1 MSGVKRAINNFKLN
15 YSQALSRAALAKGGT
30 TWQCPNHP
38 GRYLYRSLDG
48 SVGPLA
54 EFKDQFKGSTYKFYE
69 DDRKVSEY
77 NRKMHELIQKG
88 AKHGYMV
95 SLSEEAA
102 RNVLGNRTGF
112 TSERVD
118 RIPVELLKT
127 GLESGAFVIKDQ
139 ENHAVDVPAAPG
151 CKSDVEYI
159 HFDKQRQMAGT
170 AEFLCGKS
178 HKFAKN
184 PVSRNI
190 NNKKHGRLRRDVE
203 FIENGMNP
211 DIVRFNEK
219 YGTSID
225 TRLQNYEKLKG
236 NHIPVNGQQPVSEDF
251 TKEDEAF
258 ALFKAIEH
266 FSAPGREELR
276 KYLDEMRQSVL
287 MDKKQE
293 MKRKNLS
300 ADTSVEIQQE
310 KKTSGKENQDQ
321 DKKGGQGEA
330 APWDDLIQKVCQF
343 FIDYARDPAK
353 TLNRFMAEYSDAL
366 QNIRHNEA
374 SLYHKEFRELLNS
387 SEKPVVKHI
396 SDELESENLSKE
408 YIALD
413 KYLRAKDNHIE
424 IYRSFLSDEDNADI
438 KFVDTEG
445 KELDIKSAADMD
457 RVEMEALADLIDSG
471 KISMSVDREILD
483 RLTNDTYMGI
493 RRNLDIICNFEKQD
507 LQLRKEQLNAFC
519 SLNDGQKREYAEKNG
534 LDLDVMRKAYQYSF
548 NKVNAMEYGR
558 DMTDAAME
566 QLGIPYNKEE
576 TILDKRINAYLAAQD
591 LHYDHYSHEFEKA
604 AASGES
610 VTVYNYK
617 NKTMNPV
624 KMQEL
629 RTLSPADRM
638 ALVDLIDHDRIFV
651 YAGDRKIEP
660 IFDRYT
666 NPDNYK
672 NGGEFYSPELPV
684 TEFKALA
691 ELHAVREID
700 DKIRSLDKAPSGHIL
715 RKELETEK
723 IYRKGIADHLNGGNA
738 KCTDTYLVSAK
749 YLGMTKKI
757 NNIKDLGEYYKRD
770 GADIQKMVFEQMKKE
785 IDKNNQQSEAGHNR
799 SETEMNVA
807 FVPGRIANEALKI
820 LNEGQTGENDL
831 YADEC
836 YPCFH

>member
-15 YSQALSRAALAKGGT
+15 YSQALSRAALAKGET

-38 GRYLYRSLDG
+38 GRYLYRSPDG

-54 EFKDQFKGSTYKFYE
+54 EFQDQFKGSIYKFYE

-77 NRKMHELIQKG
+77 NQKIHELIQKG

-102 RNVLGNRTGF
+102 RNVLGNQTGF

-151 CKSDVEYI
+151 CKSDAEYI

-184 PVSRNI
+184 PVSKNI

-225 TRLQNYEKLKG
+225 TCLQNYGKLKG
-236 NHIPVNGQQPVSEDF
+236 SHIPVNGQRPVSEDF

-266 FSAPGREELR
+266 FSAPGREELGE
-276 KYLDEMRQSVL
+276 YLDEMRQSVL
-287 MDKKQE
+287 MDQKQE

-300 ADTSVEIQQE
+300 ADTSMEIQQE
-310 KKTSGKENQDQ
+310 EKTSGKENQDQ
-321 DKKGGQGEA
+321 NEKGSQGEA
-330 APWDDLIQKVCQF
+330 MPWNDLIQKVCQF
-343 FIDYARDPAK
+343 FIDYARDPAE
-353 TLNRFMAEYSDAL
+353 TLNRFMTEYSDAL
-366 QNIRHNEA
+366 QNIRHNE
-374 SLYHKEFRELLNS
+374 SIPYHKEFQELLNS

-396 SDELESENLSKE
+396 SNELESEKPSKE
-408 YIALD
+408 YTALD

-445 KELDIKSAADMD
+445 KELDIKSAPDMD
-457 RVEMEALADLIDSG
+457 RVEMEALADLIDNE
-471 KISMSVDREILD
+471 KISMSVDGEILD

-493 RRNLDIICNFEKQD
+493 RRNQDMIYNFEKQN

-534 LDLDVMRKAYQYSF
+534 LDLDVMRKAYHYSF
-548 NKVNAMEYGR
+548 NKVNAMEHGR

-576 TILDKRINAYLAAQD
+576 TILDKRINAYLAAQS
-591 LHYDHYSHEFEKA
+591 LHYEHYNHEFEKA
-604 AASGES
+604 AASGEP

-617 NKTMNPV
+617 NKTMNPIRV
-624 KMQEL
+624 LEL
-629 RTLSPADRM
+629 GKLSPADKM
-638 ALVDLIDHDRIFV
+638 ALSDLIDHERVFM
-651 YAGDRKIEP
+651 YAGDKRIEP
-660 IFDRYT
+660 VLDKYT

-672 NGGEFYSPELPV
+672 KGGEFYSPGLSE
-684 TEFKALA
+684 TEFKSLSEMCFAKG
-691 ELHAVREID
+691 ID
-700 DKIRSLDKAPSGHIL
+700 DKIKNLDNVPSNNAL
-715 RKELETEK
+715 RKELESEK
-723 IYRKGIADHLNGGNA
+723 TYRKSISDYLNGEDA
-738 KCTDTYLVSAK
+738 KSTDTCLVSAK
-749 YLGMTKKI
+749 HLGLIQKI
-757 NNIKDLGEYYKRD
+757 NNMGNLSEYYKRNN
-770 GADIQKMVFEQMKKE
+770 ADIQKMVSDQTKKT
-785 IDKNNQQSEAGHNR
+785 IDKNNQQSEAGHNH
-799 SETEMNVA
+799 SKA
-807 FVPGRIANEALKI
+807 DDALAPGRIRNEALKI
-820 LNEGQTGENDL
+820 LSEGQINGGVS
-831 YADEC
+831 YAEEC
-836 YPCFH
+836 PPCFH

>member
-15 YSQALSRAALAKGGT
+15 YSQALSRAALAKGET

-38 GRYLYRSLDG
+38 GRYLYRSPDG

-54 EFKDQFKGSTYKFYE
+54 EFQDQFKGSIYKFYE

-77 NRKMHELIQKG
+77 NQKIHELIQKG

-102 RNVLGNRTGF
+102 RNVLGNQTGF

-151 CKSDVEYI
+151 CKSDAEYI

-184 PVSRNI
+184 PVSKNI

-236 NHIPVNGQQPVSEDF
+236 SHIPVNGQRPVSEDF

-266 FSAPGREELR
+266 FSAPGREELGE
-276 KYLDEMRQSVL
+276 YLDEMRQSVL

-300 ADTSVEIQQE
+300 ADTSMEIQQE
-310 KKTSGKENQDQ
+310 EKTSGKENQDQ
-321 DKKGGQGEA
+321 NKKGSQGEA
-330 APWDDLIQKVCQF
+330 MPWNDLIQKVCQF
-343 FIDYARDPAK
+343 FIDYARDPAE
-353 TLNRFMAEYSDAL
+353 TLNRFMTEYSDAL
-366 QNIRHNEA
+366 QNIRHNE
-374 SLYHKEFRELLNS
+374 SIPYHKEFQELLNS

-396 SDELESENLSKE
+396 SNELESEKPSKE
-408 YIALD
+408 YTALD

-438 KFVDTEG
+438 KFMDTEG
-445 KELDIKSAADMD
+445 KELDIKSAPDMD
-457 RVEMEALADLIDSG
+457 RVEMEALADLIDNE
-471 KISMSVDREILD
+471 KISMSVDGEILD

-493 RRNLDIICNFEKQD
+493 RRNQDMIYNFEKQN

-534 LDLDVMRKAYQYSF
+534 LDLDVMRKAYHYSF
-548 NKVNAMEYGR
+548 NKVNAMEHGR

-576 TILDKRINAYLAAQD
+576 TILDKRINAYLAAQS
-591 LHYDHYSHEFEKA
+591 LHYEHYNHEFEKA
-604 AASGES
+604 AASGEP

-617 NKTMNPV
+617 NKTMNPIRV
-624 KMQEL
+624 LEL
-629 RTLSPADRM
+629 GKLSPADKM
-638 ALVDLIDHDRIFV
+638 ALSDLIDHERVFM
-651 YAGDRKIEP
+651 YAGDKRIEP
-660 IFDRYT
+660 VLDKYT

-672 NGGEFYSPELPV
+672 KGGEFYSPGLSE
-684 TEFKALA
+684 TEFKSLSEMCFAKG
-691 ELHAVREID
+691 ID
-700 DKIRSLDKAPSGHIL
+700 DKIKNLDNVPSNNAL
-715 RKELETEK
+715 RKELESEK
-723 IYRKGIADHLNGGNA
+723 TYRKSISDYLNGEDA
-738 KCTDTYLVSAK
+738 KSTDTCLVSAK
-749 YLGMTKKI
+749 HLGLIQKI
-757 NNIKDLGEYYKRD
+757 NNMGNLSEYYKRNN
-770 GADIQKMVFEQMKKE
+770 ADIQKMVSDQTKKA
-785 IDKNNQQSEAGHNR
+785 IDKNNQQSEAGHNH
-799 SETEMNVA
+799 SKA
-807 FVPGRIANEALKI
+807 DDALAPGRIRNEALKI
-820 LNEGQTGENDL
+820 LSEGQINGGVS
-831 YADEC
+831 YAEEC
-836 YPCFH
+836 PPCFH

>member
-1 MSGVKRAINNFKLN
+1 MSGVRRAINNFKLN
-15 YSQALSRAALAKGGT
+15 YSQALSRAALAKGET

-38 GRYLYRSLDG
+38 GRYLYRSPDG

-54 EFKDQFKGSTYKFYE
+54 EFKDQFKGSIYKFYE

-77 NRKMHELIQKG
+77 NRKMYELIRKG
-88 AKHGYMV
+88 AKRGYMV

-127 GLESGAFVIKDQ
+127 GLESGALVINDQ

-151 CKSDVEYI
+151 CKSDAEYI
-159 HFDKQRQMAGT
+159 YFDKQRQMAAT

-184 PVSRNI
+184 PVSKNI
-190 NNKKHGRLRRDVE
+190 NNKNHERLRRDVD

-219 YGTSID
+219 FGTSID
-225 TRLQNYEKLKG
+225 THLHNYEKLKDS
-236 NHIPVNGQQPVSEDF
+236 HIPVNGQRPVSEDF

-276 KYLDEMRQSVL
+276 EYLDEMRQSAL

-293 MKRKNLS
+293 TKRKNLP
-300 ADTSVEIQQE
+300 ADRSVEIQQE
-310 KKTSGKENQDQ
+310 EKTSGKENQDQ
-321 DKKGGQGEA
+321 NKKGGQGEA

-343 FIDYARDPAK
+343 FIDYARDPAE
-353 TLNRFMAEYSDAL
+353 TLNRFMAEYSGAL
-366 QNIRHNEA
+366 QDIRHNEA
-374 SLYHKEFRELLNS
+374 SPYHKEFQELLNS

-396 SDELESENLSKE
+396 SDELESEKPSKE
-408 YIALD
+408 YTALD
-413 KYLRAKDNHIE
+413 KYLRAKNNHIE
-424 IYRSFLSDEDNADI
+424 IYRSFLSDGDNADI

-457 RVEMEALADLIDSG
+457 SVEMEALADLIDSG
-471 KISMSVDREILD
+471 KISMSVDGEILD

-493 RRNLDIICNFEKQD
+493 RRNQDMIYDFEKQD
-507 LQLRKEQLNAFC
+507 LQLRKEQLNAIC

-548 NKVNAMEYGR
+548 NKVNAMEHGR

-576 TILDKRINAYLAAQD
+576 TILDKRINAYLAAQS
-591 LHYDHYSHEFEKA
+591 LHHEHYNHEFEKA
-604 AASGES
+604 AASGEP

-617 NKTMNPV
+617 NKIMNPV
-624 KMQEL
+624 RVLEL
-629 RTLSPADRM
+629 DKLSPADKT
-638 ALVDLIDHDRIFV
+638 ALSDLIDHERVFM
-651 YAGDRKIEP
+651 YAGDKRIEP
-660 IFDRYT
+660 VLDRYT

-672 NGGEFYSPELPV
+672 KGGEFYSPELSE
-684 TEFKALA
+684 TEFKSLA
-691 ELHAVREID
+691 EMCSVKGID
-700 DKIRSLDKAPSGHIL
+700 DKIKSLDNIPSNNAL
-715 RKELETEK
+715 RKELESEK
-723 IYRKGIADHLNGGNA
+723 TYRKSISDYLNGEDA
-738 KCTDTYLVSAK
+738 KSTDTCLVSAK
-749 YLGMTKKI
+749 HLGLIQKI
-757 NNIKDLGEYYKRD
+757 NNMGNLREYYKRD
-770 GADIQKMVFEQMKKE
+770 GEDIQKMVSEQTKKA
-785 IDKNNQQSEAGHNR
+785 IDKNNQQSEAGHKHLW
-799 SETEMNVA
+799 SDDA
-807 FVPGRIANEALKI
+807 LAPGHFRNEALRI
-820 LNEGQTGENDL
+820 LSEGQINGGVS
-831 YADEC
+831 YAEEC
-836 YPCFH
+836 PPCFH

>member
-15 YSQALSRAALAKGGT
+15 YSQALSCAALAKGET

-38 GRYLYRSLDG
+38 GRYLYRSPDG
-48 SVGPLA
+48 SVGPLV
-54 EFKDQFKGSTYKFYE
+54 EFNDQFKGSIYKFYE

-77 NRKMHELIQKG
+77 NRKMYELIRKG
-88 AKHGYMV
+88 AKRGYMV

-127 GLESGAFVIKDQ
+127 GLESSALVIKDQ
-139 ENHAVDVPAAPG
+139 ENHAVDIPAAPG
-151 CKSDVEYI
+151 CKSDAEYI
-159 HFDKQRQMAGT
+159 HFDKQRQMAET

-184 PVSRNI
+184 PVSKNI
-190 NNKKHGRLRRDVE
+190 NNKNHERLRKDVY

-225 TRLQNYEKLKG
+225 TRLHNYEKLKDS
-236 NHIPVNGQQPVSEDF
+236 HIPVNGQRPVSEDF

-276 KYLDEMRQSVL
+276 EYLDEMRQSAL
-287 MDKKQE
+287 IDKKQE
-293 MKRKNLS
+293 TKRKNLP
-300 ADTSVEIQQE
+300 ADRSVEIQQE
-310 KKTSGKENQDQ
+310 EKTSVKENQDQ
-321 DKKGGQGEA
+321 NKKGRQDEA
-330 APWDDLIQKVCQF
+330 APWDGLIQKICQF
-343 FIDYARDPAK
+343 FIDYARDPAE
-353 TLNRFMAEYSDAL
+353 TLNRFMAEYSDVL

-374 SLYHKEFRELLNS
+374 SLYHKEFQELLNS

-396 SDELESENLSKE
+396 SDELESENPSKE

-424 IYRSFLSDEDNADI
+424 IYRSFLSDEDSADI
-438 KFVDTEG
+438 KFVDTGG

-471 KISMSVDREILD
+471 KISMSVDGEILD

-493 RRNLDIICNFEKQD
+493 CRNQDMIYDFEKQN
-507 LQLRKEQLNAFC
+507 LQLRKEQLNAIC
-519 SLNDGQKREYAEKNG
+519 SLNDGQKREYTEKNG

-548 NKVNAMEYGR
+548 NKVNTMEHGR

-576 TILDKRINAYLAAQD
+576 TILDKRINAYLAAQS
-591 LHYDHYSHEFEKA
+591 LHYEHYNHEFEKA
-604 AASGES
+604 AALGEP
-610 VTVYNYK
+610 VTIYNYK
-617 NKTMNPV
+617 NKTMNPIRV
-624 KMQEL
+624 LEL
-629 RTLSPADRM
+629 GKLSPADKI
-638 ALVDLIDHDRIFV
+638 ALSDLIDHERVFM
-651 YAGDRKIEP
+651 YAGDKRIEP
-660 IFDRYT
+660 VLDKYT

-672 NGGEFYSPELPV
+672 KGGEFYSPELSE
-684 TEFKALA
+684 TEFKSLA
-691 ELHAVREID
+691 EMCSAKGID
-700 DKIRSLDKAPSGHIL
+700 DKIKGLNNIPSNNAL
-715 RKELETEK
+715 RKELESEK
-723 IYRKGIADHLNGGNA
+723 TYRKSISDYLNGEDA
-738 KCTDTYLVSAK
+738 KSTDTCLVSAK
-749 YLGMTKKI
+749 HLGLTQKI
-757 NNIKDLGEYYKRD
+757 NNMGNLNEYYKRD
-770 GADIQKMVFEQMKKE
+770 GADIQKMVSEQAKKTM
-785 IDKNNQQSEAGHNR
+785 DKNNQQPGVGHNH
-799 SETEMNVA
+799 SKTDDALE
-807 FVPGRIANEALKI
+807 PGRIRNEALKI
-820 LNEGQTGENDL
+820 LSEGQIKQDVLHAE
-831 YADEC
+831 EC
-836 YPCFH
+836 SPCFH

>member
-15 YSQALSRAALAKGGT
+15 YSQALSRAALAKGET

-38 GRYLYRSLDG
+38 GRYLYRSPDG

-54 EFKDQFKGSTYKFYE
+54 EFQDQFKGFIYKFYE

-77 NRKMHELIQKG
+77 NQKIHELIQKG

-102 RNVLGNRTGF
+102 RNVLGNQTGF

-151 CKSDVEYI
+151 CKSDAEYI

-184 PVSRNI
+184 PVSKNI

-236 NHIPVNGQQPVSEDF
+236 SHIPVNGQRSVSEDF

-276 KYLDEMRQSVL
+276 KYLDEMRQSAL

-300 ADTSVEIQQE
+300 ADTPVEIQQE
-310 KKTSGKENQDQ
+310 EKTSGKENQDQ
-321 DKKGGQGEA
+321 NKKGRQGET

-343 FIDYARDPAK
+343 FIDYARDPAE

-366 QNIRHNEA
+366 QNIRHNE
-374 SLYHKEFRELLNS
+374 SIPYHKEFQELLNS

-396 SDELESENLSKE
+396 SDELESEKPSKE
-408 YIALD
+408 YVTLD

-424 IYRSFLSDEDNADI
+424 IYRSFLSDGDNADI
-438 KFVDTEG
+438 KFVDTGG

-471 KISMSVDREILD
+471 KISMSFDGEILD
-483 RLTNDTYMGI
+483 RLTNDTYTGI
-493 RRNLDIICNFEKQD
+493 RRNQDMIYDFEIQN

-519 SLNDGQKREYAEKNG
+519 SLDDRQKKEYAEKNG
-534 LDLDVMRKAYQYSF
+534 LDPDVIRKAYQYSF
-548 NKVNAMEYGR
+548 NKVNAMEHGR
-558 DMTDAAME
+558 DMADAAME

-576 TILDKRINAYLAAQD
+576 TILDKRINAYLAVQC
-591 LHYDHYSHEFEKA
+591 LHYEHYNHEFDKA

-610 VTVYNYK
+610 VTIYNYK

-624 KMQEL
+624 RVLEL
-629 RTLSPADRM
+629 DKLSPADKM
-638 ALVDLIDHDRIFV
+638 ALSDLIDHERVFM
-651 YAGDRKIEP
+651 YAGDKRIEP
-660 IFDRYT
+660 VLDKYT

-672 NGGEFYSPELPV
+672 KGGEFYSLELSE
-684 TEFKALA
+684 TEFKSLA
-691 ELHAVREID
+691 EQYSVKGVE
-700 DKIRSLDKAPSGHIL
+700 DKIKSLDNIPSNNAL
-715 RKELETEK
+715 RKELESEK
-723 IYRKGIADHLNGGNA
+723 TYRKSISDYLNGEDA
-738 KCTDTYLVSAK
+738 KSTDTCLVSAK
-749 YLGMTKKI
+749 HLGLIQKI
-757 NNIKDLGEYYKRD
+757 NNMGNLSEYYKRNS
-770 GADIQKMVFEQMKKE
+770 ADIQKMVSEQTKKAM
-785 IDKNNQQSEAGHNR
+785 DKNNQQLGVGQNHSKTDDALE
-799 SETEMNVA
+799 
-807 FVPGRIANEALKI
+807 PGRIRNEALKI
-820 LNEGQTGENDL
+820 LSEGQINGGVS
-831 YADEC
+831 YAEEC
-836 YPCFH
+836 LPCFH

>member
-1 MSGVKRAINNFKLN
+1 MSGVRRAINNFKLN
-15 YSQALSRAALAKGGT
+15 YSQALSCAALAKGET

-38 GRYLYRSLDG
+38 GRYLYRSPDG

-54 EFKDQFKGSTYKFYE
+54 EFKDQFKGSIYKFYE

-77 NRKMHELIQKG
+77 NRKIHELIKKG

-127 GLESGAFVIKDQ
+127 GLESGALVINDQ

-151 CKSDVEYI
+151 CKSDAEYI
-159 HFDKQRQMAGT
+159 YFDKQRQMAAT

-184 PVSRNI
+184 PVSKNI
-190 NNKKHGRLRRDVE
+190 NNKNHERLRRDVD

-219 YGTSID
+219 FGTSID
-225 TRLQNYEKLKG
+225 THLHNYEKLKDS
-236 NHIPVNGQQPVSEDF
+236 HIPVNGQRPVSEDF

-276 KYLDEMRQSVL
+276 EYLDEMRQSAL

-293 MKRKNLS
+293 TKRKNLP
-300 ADTSVEIQQE
+300 ADRSVEIQQE
-310 KKTSGKENQDQ
+310 EKTSGKENQDQ
-321 DKKGGQGEA
+321 NKKGGQGEA

-343 FIDYARDPAK
+343 FIDYARDPAE
-353 TLNRFMAEYSDAL
+353 TLNRFMAEYSGAL
-366 QNIRHNEA
+366 QDIRHNEA
-374 SLYHKEFRELLNS
+374 SPYHKEFQELLNS

-396 SDELESENLSKE
+396 SDELESEKPSKE
-408 YIALD
+408 YTALD
-413 KYLRAKDNHIE
+413 KYLRAKNNHIE
-424 IYRSFLSDEDNADI
+424 IYRSFLSDGDNADI
-438 KFVDTEG
+438 KFVNTEG

-457 RVEMEALADLIDSG
+457 SVEMEALADLIDSG
-471 KISMSVDREILD
+471 KISMSVDGEILD

-493 RRNLDIICNFEKQD
+493 RRNQDMIYDFEKQD
-507 LQLRKEQLNAFC
+507 LQLRKEQLNAIC

-548 NKVNAMEYGR
+548 NKVNAMEHGR

-576 TILDKRINAYLAAQD
+576 TILDKRINAYLAAQS
-591 LHYDHYSHEFEKA
+591 LHHEHYNHEFEKA
-604 AASGES
+604 AASGEP

-617 NKTMNPV
+617 NKIMNPV
-624 KMQEL
+624 RVLEL
-629 RTLSPADRM
+629 DKLSPADKT
-638 ALVDLIDHDRIFV
+638 ALSDLIDHERVFM
-651 YAGDRKIEP
+651 YAGDKRIEP
-660 IFDRYT
+660 VLDRYT

-672 NGGEFYSPELPV
+672 KGGEFYSPELSE
-684 TEFKALA
+684 TEFKSLA
-691 ELHAVREID
+691 EMCSVKGID
-700 DKIRSLDKAPSGHIL
+700 DKIKSLDNIPSNNAL
-715 RKELETEK
+715 RKELESEK
-723 IYRKGIADHLNGGNA
+723 TYRKSISDYLNGEDA
-738 KCTDTYLVSAK
+738 KSTDTCLVSAK
-749 YLGMTKKI
+749 HLGLIQKI
-757 NNIKDLGEYYKRD
+757 NNMGNLREYYKRD
-770 GADIQKMVFEQMKKE
+770 GEDIQKMVSEQTKKA
-785 IDKNNQQSEAGHNR
+785 IDKNNQQSEAGHKHLW
-799 SETEMNVA
+799 SDDA
-807 FVPGRIANEALKI
+807 LAPGHFRNEALRI
-820 LNEGQTGENDL
+820 LSEGQINGGVS
-831 YADEC
+831 YAEEC
-836 YPCFH
+836 PPCFH

>member
-15 YSQALSRAALAKGGT
+15 YSQALSRAALAKGET

-38 GRYLYRSLDG
+38 GRYLYRSPDG

-54 EFKDQFKGSTYKFYE
+54 EFKDQFKGSIYKFYE

-77 NRKMHELIQKG
+77 NRKMYELIRKG
-88 AKHGYMV
+88 AKRGYMV

-127 GLESGAFVIKDQ
+127 GLESGALVIKDQ
-139 ENHAVDVPAAPG
+139 ENHAVDIPAAPG
-151 CKSDVEYI
+151 CKSDAEYI
-159 HFDKQRQMAGT
+159 HFDKQRQMAET

-184 PVSRNI
+184 PVSKNI
-190 NNKKHGRLRRDVE
+190 NNKNHERLRKDVY

-225 TRLQNYEKLKG
+225 TRLQNYENLKG

-276 KYLDEMRQSVL
+276 KYLDEMRQSAL

-300 ADTSVEIQQE
+300 ADTSLEIQQE
-310 KKTSGKENQDQ
+310 KKTSGKENQ

-396 SDELESENLSKE
+396 SDELESENPSKE

-424 IYRSFLSDEDNADI
+424 IYRSFLSDGDNADI
-438 KFVDTEG
+438 KFVDTGG

-457 RVEMEALADLIDSG
+457 RVEMEALADLIDNG
-471 KISMSVDREILD
+471 KISMSVDGEILD

-493 RRNLDIICNFEKQD
+493 RRNQDMIYDFEKQD
-507 LQLRKEQLNAFC
+507 LQLRKEQLNAIC

-548 NKVNAMEYGR
+548 NKVNAMEHGR

-566 QLGIPYNKEE
+566 QLGLPYNKEE
-576 TILDKRINAYLAAQD
+576 TILDKKINAYLAAQS
-591 LHYDHYSHEFEKA
+591 LHYEHYNHEFEKA
-604 AASGES
+604 SVSGEA
-610 VTVYNYK
+610 VTVCNYK
-617 NKTMNPV
+617 NKTMNHI
-624 KMQEL
+624 KTLEL
-629 RTLSPADRM
+629 EKLSPADKM
-638 ALVDLIDHDRIFV
+638 ALSDLIDHERVFM
-651 YAGDRKIEP
+651 YAGDKRIEP
-660 IFDRYT
+660 VLDRYT

-672 NGGEFYSPELPV
+672 KGGEFYSPGLPE
-684 TEFKALA
+684 TEFKSLA
-691 ELHAVREID
+691 EMCSVKGID
-700 DKIRSLDKAPSGHIL
+700 DRIKGLNNIPSNNAL
-715 RKELETEK
+715 RKELESEK
-723 IYRKGIADHLNGGNA
+723 AYRKNISDYLNGEDA
-738 KCTDTYLVSAK
+738 KSTDTCLISAK
-749 YLGMTKKI
+749 HLGLTQKI
-757 NNIKDLGEYYKRD
+757 NNMGNLSEYYKRD
-770 GADIQKMVFEQMKKE
+770 GADIQKMVSEQTKKA
-785 IDKNNQQSEAGHNR
+785 IDKNNQQPGVGHNH
-799 SETEMNVA
+799 SKTDDALE
-807 FVPGRIANEALKI
+807 PGRIRNEALKI
-820 LNEGQTGENDL
+820 LSEGQINQDVL
-831 YADEC
+831 HAKEC
-836 YPCFH
+836 FPCFH

>member
-15 YSQALSRAALAKGGT
+15 YSQALSRAALAKGET

-38 GRYLYRSLDG
+38 GRYLYRSPDG
-48 SVGPLA
+48 SAGPLA
-54 EFKDQFKGSTYKFYE
+54 EFQDQFKGSIYKFYE

-77 NRKMHELIQKG
+77 NQKIHELIQKG

-102 RNVLGNRTGF
+102 RNVLGNQTGF
-112 TSERVD
+112 TPERVD

-151 CKSDVEYI
+151 CKSDAEYI

-184 PVSRNI
+184 PVSKNI

-236 NHIPVNGQQPVSEDF
+236 SHIPVNGQRPVSENF

-266 FSAPGREELR
+266 FSAPGREEL
-276 KYLDEMRQSVL
+276 KEYLDEMRQSAL

-310 KKTSGKENQDQ
+310 EKTSGKENQDQ
-321 DKKGGQGEA
+321 HKKGRQGET

-343 FIDYARDPAK
+343 FIDYARDPAE

-374 SLYHKEFRELLNS
+374 SPYHKEFQELLNS
-387 SEKPVVKHI
+387 SGKPVVKHI
-396 SDELESENLSKE
+396 SDELESEKPSKE
-408 YIALD
+408 YTAFD

-445 KELDIKSAADMD
+445 KELDIKSTPDMD
-457 RVEMEALADLIDSG
+457 RVEMEALADLIDNE
-471 KISMSVDREILD
+471 KISMSVDGEILD

-493 RRNLDIICNFEKQD
+493 RRNQDMIYNFEKQN

-534 LDLDVMRKAYQYSF
+534 LDLDVMRKAYHYSF
-548 NKVNAMEYGR
+548 NKVNAMEHGR

-576 TILDKRINAYLAAQD
+576 TILDKRINAYLAAQS
-591 LHYDHYSHEFEKA
+591 LHYEHYNHEFEKA
-604 AASGES
+604 AASGEP
-610 VTVYNYK
+610 VTIYNYK

-624 KMQEL
+624 RVLEL
-629 RTLSPADRM
+629 DKLSPVDKM
-638 ALVDLIDHDRIFV
+638 ALSDLIDHERVFM
-651 YAGDRKIEP
+651 YAGDKRIEP
-660 IFDRYT
+660 VLDKYT

-672 NGGEFYSPELPV
+672 KGGEFYSPGLSE
-684 TEFKALA
+684 TEFKSLSEMCSAKG
-691 ELHAVREID
+691 ID
-700 DKIRSLDKAPSGHIL
+700 DKIKNLDNVPSNNAL
-715 RKELETEK
+715 RKELESEK
-723 IYRKGIADHLNGGNA
+723 TYRKSISDYLNGEDA
-738 KCTDTYLVSAK
+738 KSTDTCLVSAK
-749 YLGMTKKI
+749 HLGLTQKI
-757 NNIKDLGEYYKRD
+757 NSMRNLSEYYKRD
-770 GADIQKMVFEQMKKE
+770 DVDIQKMVSEQTKKA
-785 IDKNNQQSEAGHNR
+785 IDKNNQQSEAGHKHSR
-799 SETEMNVA
+799 SDDA
-807 FVPGRIANEALKI
+807 LAPGHFQNEALRI
-820 LNEGQTGENDL
+820 LSEGQINRGVS
-831 YADEC
+831 YAEEC
-836 YPCFH
+836 PPCFH

>member
-15 YSQALSRAALAKGGT
+15 YSQALSRAALAKGET

-38 GRYLYRSLDG
+38 GRYLYRSPDG

-54 EFKDQFKGSTYKFYE
+54 EFQDQFKGSIYKFYE

-77 NRKMHELIQKG
+77 NQKIHELIQKG

-102 RNVLGNRTGF
+102 RNVLGNQTGF

-151 CKSDVEYI
+151 CKSDAEYI

-184 PVSRNI
+184 PVSKNI

-236 NHIPVNGQQPVSEDF
+236 SHIPVNGQRSVSEDF

-276 KYLDEMRQSVL
+276 KYLDEMRQSAL

-300 ADTSVEIQQE
+300 ADTPVEIQQE
-310 KKTSGKENQDQ
+310 EKTSGKENQDQ
-321 DKKGGQGEA
+321 NKKGRQGET

-343 FIDYARDPAK
+343 FIDYARDPAE

-366 QNIRHNEA
+366 QNIRHNE
-374 SLYHKEFRELLNS
+374 SIPYHKEFQELLNS

-396 SDELESENLSKE
+396 SDELESEKPSKE
-408 YIALD
+408 YVTLD

-424 IYRSFLSDEDNADI
+424 IYRSFLSDGDNADI
-438 KFVDTEG
+438 KFVDTGG

-471 KISMSVDREILD
+471 KISMSFDGEILD
-483 RLTNDTYMGI
+483 RLTNDTYTGI
-493 RRNLDIICNFEKQD
+493 RRNQDMIYDFEIQN

-519 SLNDGQKREYAEKNG
+519 SLDDRQKKEYAEKNG
-534 LDLDVMRKAYQYSF
+534 LDPDVIRKAYQYSF
-548 NKVNAMEYGR
+548 NKVNAMEHGR
-558 DMTDAAME
+558 DMADAAME

-576 TILDKRINAYLAAQD
+576 TILDKRINAYLAVQCP
-591 LHYDHYSHEFEKA
+591 HYEHYNHEFDKA

-610 VTVYNYK
+610 VTIYNYK

-624 KMQEL
+624 RVLEL
-629 RTLSPADRM
+629 DKLSPADKM
-638 ALVDLIDHDRIFV
+638 ALSDLIDHERVFM
-651 YAGDRKIEP
+651 YAGDKRIEP
-660 IFDRYT
+660 VLDKYT

-672 NGGEFYSPELPV
+672 KGGEFYSLELSE
-684 TEFKALA
+684 TEFKSLA
-691 ELHAVREID
+691 EQYSVKGVE
-700 DKIRSLDKAPSGHIL
+700 DKIKSLDNIPSNNAL
-715 RKELETEK
+715 RKELESEK
-723 IYRKGIADHLNGGNA
+723 TYRKSISDYLNGEDA
-738 KCTDTYLVSAK
+738 KSTDTCLVSAK
-749 YLGMTKKI
+749 HLGLIQKI
-757 NNIKDLGEYYKRD
+757 NNMGNLSEYYKRNS
-770 GADIQKMVFEQMKKE
+770 ADIQKMVSEQTKKAM
-785 IDKNNQQSEAGHNR
+785 DKNNQQLGVGQNHSKTDDALE
-799 SETEMNVA
+799 
-807 FVPGRIANEALKI
+807 PGRIRNEALKI
-820 LNEGQTGENDL
+820 LSEGQINGGVS
-831 YADEC
+831 YAEEC
-836 YPCFH
+836 LPCFH

>member
-15 YSQALSRAALAKGGT
+15 YSQALSRAALAKGET

-38 GRYLYRSLDG
+38 GRYLYRSPDG
-48 SVGPLA
+48 SVGPLV
-54 EFKDQFKGSTYKFYE
+54 EFNDQFKGSIYKFYE

-77 NRKMHELIQKG
+77 NRKMYELIRKG
-88 AKHGYMV
+88 AKRGYMV
-95 SLSEEAA
+95 SLSEAAA

-127 GLESGAFVIKDQ
+127 GLESGALVIKDQ
-139 ENHAVDVPAAPG
+139 ENHAVDIPAAPG
-151 CKSDVEYI
+151 CKSDAEYI
-159 HFDKQRQMAGT
+159 HFDKQRQMAET

-184 PVSRNI
+184 PVSKNI
-190 NNKKHGRLRRDVE
+190 NNKNHERLRKDVY

-225 TRLQNYEKLKG
+225 TRLQNYENLKG

-276 KYLDEMRQSVL
+276 KYLDEMRQSAL

-300 ADTSVEIQQE
+300 ADTSLEIQQE
-310 KKTSGKENQDQ
+310 KKTSGKENQ

-396 SDELESENLSKE
+396 SDELESENPSKE

-424 IYRSFLSDEDNADI
+424 IYRSFLSDGDNADI
-438 KFVDTEG
+438 KFVDTGG

-457 RVEMEALADLIDSG
+457 RVEMEALADLIDNG
-471 KISMSVDREILD
+471 KISMSVDGEILD

-493 RRNLDIICNFEKQD
+493 RRNQDMIYDFEKQD
-507 LQLRKEQLNAFC
+507 LQLRKEQLNAIC

-548 NKVNAMEYGR
+548 NKVNAMEHGR

-566 QLGIPYNKEE
+566 QLGLPYNKEE
-576 TILDKRINAYLAAQD
+576 TILDKKINAYLAAQS
-591 LHYDHYSHEFEKA
+591 LHYEHYNHEFEKA
-604 AASGES
+604 SVSGEA

-617 NKTMNPV
+617 NKTMNHI
-624 KMQEL
+624 KTLEL
-629 RTLSPADRM
+629 EKLSPADKM
-638 ALVDLIDHDRIFV
+638 ALSDLIDHERVFM
-651 YAGDRKIEP
+651 YAGDKRIEP
-660 IFDRYT
+660 VLDRYT

-672 NGGEFYSPELPV
+672 KGGEFYSPGLPE
-684 TEFKALA
+684 TEFKSLA
-691 ELHAVREID
+691 EMCSVKGID
-700 DKIRSLDKAPSGHIL
+700 DRIKGLNNIPSNNAL
-715 RKELETEK
+715 RKELESEK
-723 IYRKGIADHLNGGNA
+723 AYRKNISDYLNGEDA
-738 KCTDTYLVSAK
+738 KSTDTCLISAK
-749 YLGMTKKI
+749 HLGLTQKI
-757 NNIKDLGEYYKRD
+757 NNMGNLSEYYKRD
-770 GADIQKMVFEQMKKE
+770 GADIQKMVSEQTKKA
-785 IDKNNQQSEAGHNR
+785 IDKNNQQPGVGHNH
-799 SETEMNVA
+799 SKTDDALE
-807 FVPGRIANEALKI
+807 PGRIRNEALKI
-820 LNEGQTGENDL
+820 LSEGQINQDVL
-831 YADEC
+831 HAKEC
-836 YPCFH
+836 FPCFH

>member
-15 YSQALSRAALAKGGT
+15 YSQALSRAALAKGET

-38 GRYLYRSLDG
+38 GRYLYWSPDG

-54 EFKDQFKGSTYKFYE
+54 EFKDQFKGFIYKFYE

-77 NRKMHELIQKG
+77 NRKIHELIQKG

-139 ENHAVDVPAAPG
+139 ENHAVDVPAAPS
-151 CKSDVEYI
+151 CKSDAEYI
-159 HFDKQRQMAGT
+159 HFDKQRQMART
-170 AEFLCGKS
+170 ADLLCGKN

-190 NNKKHGRLRRDVE
+190 NNKNHERLRRDVN

-225 TRLQNYEKLKG
+225 TCLQNYKKLKG

-258 ALFKAIEH
+258 ALFKIIEH

-276 KYLDEMRQSVL
+276 KYLDEIRQSAL

-300 ADTSVEIQQE
+300 VDTPVKIQQE
-310 KKTSGKENQDQ
+310 EKTSGKENQDQ
-321 DKKGGQGEA
+321 NKKGGQGEA
-330 APWDDLIQKVCQF
+330 APRDDLIQKVCQF
-343 FIDYARDPAK
+343 FIDYARDPAE

-366 QNIRHNEA
+366 QNIRRNEA
-374 SLYHKEFRELLNS
+374 SLYHKEFQELLNS

-396 SDELESENLSKE
+396 SDELESENPSKE

-413 KYLRAKDNHIE
+413 KYLRAKENHIE
-424 IYRSFLSDEDNADI
+424 IYRSFLSDGDNTDI
-438 KFVDTEG
+438 KFVDTGG

-457 RVEMEALADLIDSG
+457 RVEMEALVDLIDNG
-471 KISMSVDREILD
+471 KINMSVDGEILD
-483 RLTNDTYMGI
+483 RLTNNTYMEI
-493 RRNLDIICNFEKQD
+493 RHNQDMIYEYEKQN
-507 LQLRKEQLNAFC
+507 LQLRKEQLNAIC

-534 LDLDVMRKAYQYSF
+534 IDLDVMRKVYQYSF
-548 NKVNAMEYGR
+548 NKVNAMEHGR
-558 DMTDAAME
+558 DMTDAALE
-566 QLGIPYNKEE
+566 QLGLPYNKEE
-576 TILDKRINAYLAAQD
+576 TILDKRINAYLAAQS
-591 LHYDHYSHEFEKA
+591 LHYEHYNHEFEKA
-604 AASGES
+604 SASGEA

-617 NKTMNPV
+617 NKTMNLI
-624 KMQEL
+624 KTLESDK
-629 RTLSPADRM
+629 LSPADKM
-638 ALVDLIDHDRIFV
+638 ALSDLIDHERVFI
-651 YAGDRKIEP
+651 YAGDKRIEP
-660 IFDRYT
+660 VLDRYT

-672 NGGEFYSPELPV
+672 KGGEFSSPGLSE
-684 TEFKALA
+684 TEFKFLS
-691 ELHAVREID
+691 EMCSVKGID
-700 DKIRSLDKAPSGHIL
+700 DRIKGLNNIPSNNGL
-715 RKELETEK
+715 RKELESEK
-723 IYRKGIADHLNGGNA
+723 TYRKSISDYLNGEDA
-738 KCTDTYLVSAK
+738 KSTDTCLVSAK
-749 YLGMTKKI
+749 HLGLIQKI
-757 NNIKDLGEYYKRD
+757 NNMENLSEYYKRD
-770 GADIQKMVFEQMKKE
+770 SADIQKIVSEQTKRR
-785 IDKNNQQSEAGHNR
+785 IDKSNRHSEDEHNHLKADDALVSGH
-799 SETEMNVA
+799 
-807 FVPGRIANEALKI
+807 IQNEALRI
-820 LNEGQTGENDL
+820 LSEGQINGGVS
-831 YADEC
+831 YAEEC
-836 YPCFH
+836 SSCIH

>member
-1 MSGVKRAINNFKLN
+1 MSGVRRAINNFKLN
-15 YSQALSRAALAKGGT
+15 YSQALSRAALAKGGA

-38 GRYLYRSLDG
+38 GRYLYRSPDG

-54 EFKDQFKGSTYKFYE
+54 EFKDQFKGSIYKFYE

-102 RNVLGNRTGF
+102 RTGF

-139 ENHAVDVPAAPG
+139 ENHAVDVPAAPC
-151 CKSDVEYI
+151 CKSDAEYI

-190 NNKKHGRLRRDVE
+190 NNKKHARLRRDVE

-225 TRLQNYEKLKG
+225 TRLHNYEKLKDS
-236 NHIPVNGQQPVSEDF
+236 HIPVNGQRPVSEDF

-276 KYLDEMRQSVL
+276 EYLDEMRQSAL

-293 MKRKNLS
+293 TKRKNLP
-300 ADTSVEIQQE
+300 ADRSVEIQKE
-310 KKTSGKENQDQ
+310 EKTSGKENQDQ
-321 DKKGGQGEA
+321 NKKGGQGEA

-343 FIDYARDPAK
+343 FIDYARDPAE
-353 TLNRFMAEYSDAL
+353 TLNRFMAEYSGAL

-374 SLYHKEFRELLNS
+374 SPYHKEFQELLNS

-396 SDELESENLSKE
+396 SDELESEKPSKE
-408 YIALD
+408 YTALD
-413 KYLRAKDNHIE
+413 KYLRAKNNHIE
-424 IYRSFLSDEDNADI
+424 IYRSFLSDGDNADI

-457 RVEMEALADLIDSG
+457 KIEMEALADLIDSG
-471 KISMSVDREILD
+471 KISMSVDGEILD

-493 RRNLDIICNFEKQD
+493 RRNQDMIYDFEKQN

-534 LDLDVMRKAYQYSF
+534 LDLDVMREAYQYSF
-548 NKVNAMEYGR
+548 NKVNAMEHGR

-566 QLGIPYNKEE
+566 QLGVPYNKEE
-576 TILDKRINAYLAAQD
+576 TILDKRINAYLAAQS
-591 LHYDHYSHEFEKA
+591 LHYEHYNHEFEKA
-604 AASGES
+604 AASGEP

-624 KMQEL
+624 RVLEL
-629 RTLSPADRM
+629 DKLSPADKM
-638 ALVDLIDHDRIFV
+638 ALSDLIDHERVFM
-651 YAGDRKIEP
+651 YAGDKRIEP
-660 IFDRYT
+660 VLDKYT

-672 NGGEFYSPELPV
+672 KGGEFYSPELSE
-684 TEFKALA
+684 TEFKSLSEMCSAKG
-691 ELHAVREID
+691 ID
-700 DKIRSLDKAPSGHIL
+700 DKIKGLDNIPSNNAL
-715 RKELETEK
+715 KKELESEK
-723 IYRKGIADHLNGGNA
+723 TYRKSISDYLNGEDA
-738 KCTDTYLVSAK
+738 KSTDTCLISAK
-749 YLGMTKKI
+749 HLGLTQKI
-757 NNIKDLGEYYKRD
+757 NNMGNLNEYYKRD
-770 GADIQKMVFEQMKKE
+770 GADIQKMVSEQAKKTM
-785 IDKNNQQSEAGHNR
+785 DKNNQQPGVGHNH
-799 SETEMNVA
+799 SKTDDALE
-807 FVPGRIANEALKI
+807 PGRIRNEALKI
-820 LNEGQTGENDL
+820 LSEGQIKQDVLHAE
-831 YADEC
+831 EC
-836 YPCFH
+836 SPCFH